1 MELNQLKSAWKEK
14 VLPTYSADEIEQIFI
29 LRTKKTFGRLQNALL
44 KDTLT
49 ALILTGVFV
58 AVLFYFEFE
67 SRLYWTIGLMGLALT
82 NIIIYSIQSQLL
94 SRSLLYRK
102 DIVTSL
108 KSTKKRLDWLQK
120 FYLIWPTVL
129 AGLLTVIF
137 QVTYGEQSGNILA
150 LQTAGTMVVV
160 GALSFALNF
169 FSLKRYRDLIESY
182 IAQLGDENVVKS

>member
-102 DIVTSL
+102 DIITSL

>member
-82 NIIIYSIQSQLL
+82 NVIIYSIQSQLL

-102 DIVTSL
+102 DIITSL

-150 LQTAGTMVVV
+150 LQTAGSMVVV